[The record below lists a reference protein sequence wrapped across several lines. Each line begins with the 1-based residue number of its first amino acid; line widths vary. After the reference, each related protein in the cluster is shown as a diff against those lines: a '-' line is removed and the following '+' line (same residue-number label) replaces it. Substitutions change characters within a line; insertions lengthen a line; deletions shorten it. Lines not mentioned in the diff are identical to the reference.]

1 MNRFDRVAISLCVI
15 MVFISAWIS
24 NNIYENMPHIE
35 DEIAYVWQANLV
47 ARGDLYIQSPPC
59 PKCFLVPFVID
70 LNGIRFGK
78 YPPGWPAILGIGV
91 RIGIRDWINPIFAG
105 FNLWLIYLL
114 VKKVTNE
121 KAGLIAAGLTIT
133 SPFFLLNSG
142 TLLSHIWSLWLSL
155 VFIHAWIDI
164 FYSPHNKKV
173 PAWILVLSAGLSLG
187 LLALTRPLTAVG
199 IALPFIIHGTIIL
212 IKGSKERRIH
222 AISIAVLGGLIASL
236 IFVWQAGVTGNPLL
250 NPYQLWWPYDQLGFG
265 PDVGLQPGGFSL
277 VYAKMNTKFSLR
289 IGYADLF
296 GWFKLSWIFIPI
308 GIFTLWKNWKSWLI
322 LSIFPSLVMAY
333 TFYWIGSWLFGPRY
347 FFEGIT
353 GLILFSAVGIQTLAG
368 KFYPMKRLIH
378 NWRWT
383 VVTALV
389 VFLVS
394 ANLFFYLPQRLGNM
408 RGLYGATSARLTQFK
423 LQTSQKLT
431 PALIIVH
438 KQEHWIE
445 YGTLLELSSPYLD
458 SPWIMTY
465 SRGPDLDKFV
475 SESFPNRTSWHYYP
489 DEPYR
494 LYSSEKQ

>member
-1 MNRFDRVAISLCVI
+1 
-15 MVFISAWIS
+15 
-24 NNIYENMPHIE
+24 
-35 DEIAYVWQANLV
+35 
-47 ARGDLYIQSPPC
+47 
-59 PKCFLVPFVID
+59 
-70 LNGIRFGK
+70 
-78 YPPGWPAILGIGV
+78 
-91 RIGIRDWINPIFAG
+91 
-105 FNLWLIYLL
+105 
-114 VKKVTNE
+114 
-121 KAGLIAAGLTIT
+121 
-133 SPFFLLNSG
+133 
-142 TLLSHIWSLWLSL
+142 
-155 VFIHAWIDI
+155 
-164 FYSPHNKKV
+164 
-173 PAWILVLSAGLSLG
+173 
-187 LLALTRPLTAVG
+187 
-199 IALPFIIHGTIIL
+199 
-212 IKGSKERRIH
+212 
-222 AISIAVLGGLIASL
+222 LIASL
-236 IFVWQAGVTGNPLL
+236 IFVWQTGVTGNPLL

-333 TFYWIGSWLFGPRY
+333 TFYWIGSWLYGPRY

-378 NWRWT
+378 NWQWT
-383 VVTALV
+383 AVTALV

-408 RGLYGATSARLTQFK
+408 RGLYGATSARLTPFK